1 MEVVVKRSPSTVVRP
16 AEPEPAPATNGAGG
30 TIKLSS
36 FDRVCAMTPIT
47 ALLVFE
53 HPIREAAETLKG
65 ALSRAL
71 VPYYPLSGRLVAGPD
86 EVHMDHIRCSG
97 EGVEFVAASANR
109 ALKDVEFF
117 ARSPGTTTPQLVEEL
132 IAIFHPAER
141 CGPADPL
148 LLMQVTEF
156 SCGGFV
162 VAVTWNHGVADG
174 VGMAQFLQAVGELA
188 RGSPSPSLAPVRW
201 DESLLSLPPPTVQS
215 NKPLG
220 LVCLDVTVPSSTIE
234 RIRAEF
240 HERANSNG
248 RHRTCTEFEAVA
260 TVLWQCRTRAI
271 ASNPDFPALLTFTAD
286 VRRHVKAKDGYY
298 GNCIGTQRVM
308 ATAGTVAKAD
318 VTDLIEMIKRAKDE
332 VPDQLLAKNDDGCN
346 GDDQQPAM
354 DEKLLDEL
362 RYNLLHLSTWRNI
375 GFEKVD
381 FGGGTPERVMC
392 YMQPSIQEWPYC
404 VVSLPCKEKGGASSV
419 SVVSVCVK
427 EEHADAFLGELAR
440 FT

>member
-16 AEPEPAPATNGAGG
+16 AEPEPEPAAATNGAGG

-97 EGVEFVAASANR
+97 EGAEFVAASANR

-132 IAIFHPAER
+132 IAIYHPAER

-234 RIRAEF
+234 RIRAE
-240 HERANSNG
+240 
-248 RHRTCTEFEAVA
+248 
-260 TVLWQCRTRAI
+260 
-271 ASNPDFPALLTFTAD
+271 
-286 VRRHVKAKDGYY
+286 HVKAKDGYY
-298 GNCIGTQRVM
+298 GNCIVTLRVM

>member
-1 MEVVVKRSPSTVVRP
+1 MDVVVRRSPSMVVRP
-16 AEPEPAPATNGAGG
+16 SAATSGGA
-30 TIKLSS
+30 IKLSS
-36 FDRVCAMTPIT
+36 FDRPNATVPVT
-47 ALLVFE
+47 AFLVFE
-53 HPIREAAETLKG
+53 NPIRDAAETIKR

-71 VPYYPLSGRLVAGPD
+71 VPYYPISGRIVAGPGCGGGDDD
-86 EVHMDHIRCSG
+86 EELHIRCSG
-97 EGVEFVAASANR
+97 KGGVAFVAASANR
-109 ALKDVEFF
+109 ALKDAEFF
-117 ARSPGTTTPQLVEEL
+117 ARLPDTRTPPLVEEL
-132 IAIFHPAER
+132 AVYYPAGQ
-141 CGPADPL
+141 CGAADPL

-298 GNCIGTQRVM
+298 GNCIVTQRVM

>member
-1 MEVVVKRSPSTVVRP
+1 
-16 AEPEPAPATNGAGG
+16 
-30 TIKLSS
+30 
-36 FDRVCAMTPIT
+36 
-47 ALLVFE
+47 
-53 HPIREAAETLKG
+53 
-65 ALSRAL
+65 
-71 VPYYPLSGRLVAGPD
+71 
-86 EVHMDHIRCSG
+86 MDHIRCSG

-298 GNCIGTQRVM
+298 GNCIVTQRVM